1 MKYEKES
8 LNRYFGGQMI
18 SQSVKIKIVKYEKY
32 LHTENIEMSHH
43 RDGYARG
50 LANKQQNKI
59 QLCNRRLYHTITI
72 IQLSSSVVPAAT
84 VERDLESCHPN
95 FFLELFGI

>member
-8 LNRYFGGQMI
+8 LNRYLGGQMI

-32 LHTENIEMSHH
+32 LHTENIEM
-43 RDGYARG
+43 
-50 LANKQQNKI
+50 
-59 QLCNRRLYHTITI
+59 
-72 IQLSSSVVPAAT
+72 T

-95 FFLELFGI
+95 FFLELFGIWTVFVASVLKPSHAD